1 MLKEWTYASFAEN
14 RNTIFMLQH
23 PHWGNVPLELISVSE
38 LRETPRQRMFSLVF
52 RGPLDQP
59 LEQGLHIMTHDTMG
73 TESLFLVPI
82 AREADGFHYE
92 AVFNNLVQ

>member
-1 MLKEWTYASFAEN
+1 MLKDWTHALFTEN
-14 RNTIFMLQH
+14 QNTTFVLQH
-23 PHWGNVPLELISVSE
+23 PNWGNVNVELVTVSD

-59 LEQGLHIMTHDTMG
+59 LEQALHTMTHEILG
-73 TESLFLVPI
+73 TENLFLVPI
-82 AREADGFHYE
+82 AREADGFRYE

>member
-1 MLKEWTYASFAEN
+1 MLKDWTHTLFTENQNTTFAV
-14 RNTIFMLQH
+14 QH
-23 PHWGNVPLELISVSE
+23 PHLGNVTVELVTVSD

-59 LEQGLHIMTHDTMG
+59 LEQGLHPMTHKTMG

-82 AREADGFHYE
+82 AREADGFRYE

>member
-1 MLKEWTYASFAEN
+1 MLKDWTHSLFADN
-14 RNTIFMLQH
+14 QNTTFALQH
-23 PHWGNVPLELISVSE
+23 PHWGNVTVELVSVSD

-59 LEQGLHIMTHDTMG
+59 LEQGLYPMNHEKMG

-82 AREADGFHYE
+82 ARKADGFRYE

>member
-1 MLKEWTYASFAEN
+1 MSNNWTHALFTENLNTTFA
-14 RNTIFMLQH
+14 LQH
-23 PHWGNVPLELISVSE
+23 PHWGNVTVELVAVSD

-52 RGPLDQP
+52 RGDLEQP
-59 LEQGLHIMTHDTMG
+59 LEQGLFSMTHEKMG

-82 AREADGFHYE
+82 AREADGFRYE

>member
-1 MLKEWTYASFAEN
+1 MLKDWSHALFAEN
-14 RNTIFMLQH
+14 HNTIFAVQH
-23 PHWGNVPLELISVSE
+23 PHWGNVIVELVTVSD

-59 LEQGLHIMTHDTMG
+59 LEQGLHLMTHETMG

-82 AREADGFHYE
+82 AREADGFRYE
-92 AVFNNLVQ
+92 AVFNNLAQ

>member
-1 MLKEWTYASFAEN
+1 MLKNWIYNLFAEN
-14 RNTIFMLQH
+14 LNTTFALQH
-23 PHWGNVPLELISVSE
+23 PLWGNVTVELVSVSD

-59 LEQGLHIMTHDTMG
+59 LEQGLHPMTHAAMG

-82 AREADGFHYE
+82 AREADGFRYE

>member
-1 MLKEWTYASFAEN
+1 MLKDWTHALFTEN
-14 RNTIFMLQH
+14 QNTDFVVQH
-23 PHWGNVPLELISVSE
+23 PKWGNVTVKLVYVSD
-38 LRETPRQRMFSLVF
+38 LRETSRQRIFSLVF

-59 LEQGLHIMTHDTMG
+59 LEQGLYPLTHESMG

-82 AREADGFHYE
+82 GQGADGFRYE

>member
-1 MLKEWTYASFAEN
+1 MLDNWTHPLFIENLNTPFA
-14 RNTIFMLQH
+14 LQH
-23 PHWGNVPLELISVSE
+23 PQWGSVTLQLVGVSD
-38 LRETPRQRMFSLVF
+38 LRVTARQRMFSLVF

-59 LEQGLHIMTHDTMG
+59 LQQGLHPLTHASMG

-82 AREADGFHYE
+82 AREEDGFRYE

>member
-1 MLKEWTYASFAEN
+1 VT
-14 RNTIFMLQH
+14 
-23 PHWGNVPLELISVSE
+23 VELVAVSD

-52 RGPLDQP
+52 RGDLEQP
-59 LEQGLHIMTHDTMG
+59 MEQGLFSMTHEKMG

-82 AREADGFHYE
+82 AREADGFRYE

>member
-1 MLKEWTYASFAEN
+1 MLKDWTHALFMENQSTTFAV
-14 RNTIFMLQH
+14 QH
-23 PHWGNVPLELISVSE
+23 PHWGNVTMELVTVSD

-52 RGPLDQP
+52 SGPLDQP
-59 LEQGLHIMTHDTMG
+59 LEQGLYLMTHETMG

-82 AREADGFHYE
+82 AREADGFCYE

>member
-1 MLKEWTYASFAEN
+1 
-14 RNTIFMLQH
+14 
-23 PHWGNVPLELISVSE
+23 
-38 LRETPRQRMFSLVF
+38 MFSLVF

-59 LEQGLHIMTHDTMG
+59 LEQGMYPMTHEKMG

-92 AVFNNLVQ
+92 AVFNNLVK

>member
-1 MLKEWTYASFAEN
+1 MLKDWTHAVFAEN
-14 RNTIFMLQH
+14 LNTPFAVQH
-23 PHWGNVPLELISVSE
+23 PHWGIVTVDLISVSD

-52 RGPLDQP
+52 RGPFEQP
-59 LEQGLHIMTHDTMG
+59 LEQGSHTMNHEKMG

-82 AREADGFHYE
+82 AREADGFRYE

>member
-1 MLKEWTYASFAEN
+1 MLKDWTHAVFAEN
-14 RNTIFMLQH
+14 LNTPFVLQH
-23 PHWGNVPLELISVSE
+23 PDWGNVTVELISVSD
-38 LRETPRQRMFSLVF
+38 LRETQRQRMFSLVF

-59 LEQGLHIMTHDTMG
+59 LGQGLHPMTHEKMG

-82 AREADGFHYE
+82 ACEADGFRYE